1 MKPTEKLGKREI
13 KDLEKL
19 TARTNEMFSKGF
31 TNLAI
36 RDELSVY
43 FPEITEEN
51 VQELRKKWER
61 KQATDREMMKEI
73 KEKETVH
80 SVEKKQR
87 TRQQIL

>member
-1 MKPTEKLGKREI
+1 VKPTEKLGKREI
-13 KDLEKL
+13 KDIEKL
-19 TARTNEMFSKGF
+19 TVRTNEMFSKGF

-51 VQELRKKWER
+51 VQELREKWER